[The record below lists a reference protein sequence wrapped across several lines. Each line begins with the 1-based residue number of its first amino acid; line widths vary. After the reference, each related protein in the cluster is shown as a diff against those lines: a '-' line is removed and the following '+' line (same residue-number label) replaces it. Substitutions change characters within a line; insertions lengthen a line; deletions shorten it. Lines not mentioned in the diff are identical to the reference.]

1 MKKKVLA
8 AAVLAGFGIGP
19 AGCGSFADRGLTP
32 SGQDNSYQPPEPA
45 AAGTPLTR
53 SQKPEKKVA
62 DLDFQ
67 PERTG
72 EAANAKKV
80 ASIRV
85 MVGNRPIFD
94 EELRQAC
101 APLLIGK
108 TPAEQAE
115 IFSLSLS
122 NLVDQELLMQD
133 ALAKLGQSGKKYL
146 ERVKTAATAEF
157 DRQVKENMQKNGI
170 KTQDDFKVLLDRQ
183 GISLDGMRRQVE
195 RSFIAQ
201 EYLRS
206 MILPAIEHQVAHPQ
220 ILEYYQ
226 KHPEQFHVD
235 DSVDWQDIFIDAS
248 KHTSR
253 AEARY
258 FAQQIADK
266 LRQGQDFT
274 QLSKYDDG
282 DSIYRKG
289 KGYGTKHGEIQPPEA
304 ETVLFNMKD
313 GQVGPLLEMENGY
326 HIFRLVKRT
335 HAGQLPFDEKAQSI
349 IRDKLRNE
357 IFARER
363 KRVLAELHR
372 KAQIEYSTAAP

>member
-1 MKKKVLA
+1 
-8 AAVLAGFGIGP
+8 
-19 AGCGSFADRGLTP
+19 
-32 SGQDNSYQPPEPA
+32 
-45 AAGTPLTR
+45 
-53 SQKPEKKVA
+53 
-62 DLDFQ
+62 LDFQ

-133 ALAKLGQSGKKYL
+133 ALAKLGQTGKKYL

-170 KTQDDFKVLLDRQ
+170 KTQEDFKVLLDRQ

-253 AEARY
+253 DEARY

-266 LRQGQDFT
+266 LRKRQDFT

-289 KGYGTKHGEIQPPEA
+289 KGYGTKRGEIQPPEA
-304 ETVLFNMKD
+304 ESVLFNMKD
-313 GQVGPLLEMENGY
+313 GEVGPLLEMENGY

>member
-72 EAANAKKV
+72 EASNAKEV
-80 ASIRV
+80 ASMRV

-115 IFSLSLS
+115 IFSVSLS

-133 ALAKLGQSGKKYL
+133 ALAKLGQTGKKYL

-157 DRQVKENMQKNGI
+157 DPQVKETMQKNGT
-170 KTQDDFKVLLDRQ
+170 KTHADFTVLLARA
-183 GISLDGMRRQVE
+183 GRTLDSMR
-195 RSFIAQ
+195 
-201 EYLRS
+201 
-206 MILPAIEHQVAHPQ
+206 H
-220 ILEYYQ
+220 
-226 KHPEQFHVD
+226 
-235 DSVDWQDIFIDAS
+235 
-248 KHTSR
+248 
-253 AEARY
+253 
-258 FAQQIADK
+258 
-266 LRQGQDFT
+266 
-274 QLSKYDDG
+274 
-282 DSIYRKG
+282 
-289 KGYGTKHGEIQPPEA
+289 
-304 ETVLFNMKD
+304 
-313 GQVGPLLEMENGY
+313 
-326 HIFRLVKRT
+326 RL
-335 HAGQLPFDEKAQSI
+335 
-349 IRDKLRNE
+349 
-357 IFARER
+357 
-363 KRVLAELHR
+363 
-372 KAQIEYSTAAP
+372 

>member
-1 MKKKVLA
+1 MKKQVLA

-19 AGCGSFADRGLTP
+19 AGCGSFADQGLTP
-32 SGQDNSYQPPEPA
+32 SGQDNSHQPPEPA
-45 AAGTPLTR
+45 PAGTPLTR

-85 MVGNRPIFD
+85 MVGNRLIFD

-115 IFSLSLS
+115 IFSVSLS

-146 ERVKTAATAEF
+146 ERVKSAATAEF
-157 DRQVKENMQKNGI
+157 DRQVKENMQKTGI
-170 KTQDDFKVLLDRQ
+170 KTQEDFKVLLERQ
-183 GISLDGMRRQVE
+183 GISLEGMRRQVE

-266 LRQGQDFT
+266 LRQGQDFIP
-274 QLSKYDDG
+274 LSKYDDG

-289 KGYGTKHGEIQPPEA
+289 KGYGTKRGEIQPPEA

-313 GQVGPLLEMENGY
+313 GEVGPLLEMENGY

-335 HAGQLPFDEKAQSI
+335 HAGQLPFDEKAQAI

-363 KRVLAELHR
+363 KRVLADLHR

>member
-1 MKKKVLA
+1 MKKQVLA

-19 AGCGSFADRGLTP
+19 AGCGSFADQGLTP
-32 SGQDNSYQPPEPA
+32 SGQDNSHRPPEPA

-146 ERVKTAATAEF
+146 ERVKIAATAEF
-157 DRQVKENMQKNGI
+157 DRQVKENMQKTGI
-170 KTQDDFKVLLDRQ
+170 KTQEDFKVLLERQ
-183 GISLDGMRRQVE
+183 GISLEGMRRQVE

-266 LRQGQDFT
+266 LRQGQDFIP
-274 QLSKYDDG
+274 LSKYDDG

-289 KGYGTKHGEIQPPEA
+289 KGYGTKRG
-304 ETVLFNMKD
+304 
-313 GQVGPLLEMENGY
+313 
-326 HIFRLVKRT
+326 
-335 HAGQLPFDEKAQSI
+335 
-349 IRDKLRNE
+349 
-357 IFARER
+357 
-363 KRVLAELHR
+363 
-372 KAQIEYSTAAP
+372 

>member
-1 MKKKVLA
+1 VI
-8 AAVLAGFGIGP
+8 V
-19 AGCGSFADRGLTP
+19 
-32 SGQDNSYQPPEPA
+32 N
-45 AAGTPLTR
+45 
-53 SQKPEKKVA
+53 V
-62 DLDFQ
+62 
-67 PERTG
+67 
-72 EAANAKKV
+72 
-80 ASIRV
+80 
-85 MVGNRPIFD
+85 RPIFD

-108 TPAEQAE
+108 TPAEQTE

-170 KTQDDFKVLLDRQ
+170 KTQEDFKVLLDHQ

-289 KGYGTKHGEIQPPEA
+289 KGYGTKRGEIQPPEA
-304 ETVLFNMKD
+304 ETVLFNLKD
-313 GQVGPLLEMENGY
+313 GEVGPLLEMENGY

-335 HAGQLPFDEKAQSI
+335 HAGQLPFDEKAQTI